1 MRWRNKVGDRVE
13 GVSSL
18 LALGTWA
25 VEFTGRMLSDIPSLW
40 LYGGLTVIAA
50 LYATFFGL
58 GAFAYRTIYRT
69 N

>member
-1 MRWRNKVGDRVE
+1 MQ
-13 GVSSL
+13 GVSSVITF
-18 LALGTWA
+18 GTWV
-25 VEFTGRMLSDIPSLW
+25 VEFTGRLFSNIPSLW
-40 LYGGLTVIAA
+40 LYGGLAVIAA